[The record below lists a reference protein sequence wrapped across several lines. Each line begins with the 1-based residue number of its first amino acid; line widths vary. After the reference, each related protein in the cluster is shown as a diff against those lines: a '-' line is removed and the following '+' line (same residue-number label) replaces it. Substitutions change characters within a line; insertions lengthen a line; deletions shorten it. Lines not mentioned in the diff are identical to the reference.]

1 MIEAFRIERNRRS
14 SRLFALLSLLLIVL
28 LIAAPFMGDRSALY
42 LLVDIFYYL
51 ALASIWNLLA
61 GYTGLVSIGQQAF
74 VGLGGYSLF
83 TLTIF
88 GGVPPL
94 LAVLLAG
101 PIATLVAI
109 PTAWVIFRL
118 KGAYFAIGTWVV
130 AEVYRLVFA
139 QVSLLGGGSGTSLPV
154 EVVQRIASNRAGRD
168 TLIYWTG
175 LALCIAVLAVTYFT
189 LRSRW
194 GLALTAIRDSEPA
207 AESVGINN
215 YRTKL
220 LIYLL
225 TAGATGSIGA
235 LISLQK
241 LRISPD
247 AAFSVN
253 DWTVFVI
260 FIVVIGGI
268 GRMEGPFIGT
278 LLFFLL
284 REFFADLGPWYLM
297 FLGLFAILTMLLMP
311 KGVAGWLADRFDL
324 QIFPLQRRV
333 RILPPNEKPISN
345 STPNPAANS
354 SVPTNP
360 GVAPQAPKNAKT

>member
-1 MIEAFRIERNRRS
+1 MTEAVRIERSTRT
-14 SRLFALLSLLLIVL
+14 SRILGVAGLFLLALLV
-28 LIAAPFMGDRSALY
+28 AAPFYRGRSELY
-42 LLVDIFYYL
+42 LLVEVFSYL
-51 ALASIWNLLA
+51 ALASLWNLLA
-61 GYTGLVSIGQQAF
+61 GYTGLVSVGQQAF

-88 GGVPPL
+88 FGVPPI
-94 LAVLLAG
+94 LAVLVASI
-101 PIATLVAI
+101 IAAVLSI

-130 AEVYRLVFA
+130 AEVYRLTFA
-139 QVSLLGGGSGTSLPV
+139 QVSALGGGSGTSLPTQI
-154 EVVQRIASNRAGRD
+154 VQAIAPTRMARD
-168 TLIYWTG
+168 NSIYWTG
-175 LALCIAVLAVTYFT
+175 LLLIIAVLTVTYLI

-207 AESVGINN
+207 AESVGVDN

-220 LIYLL
+220 LVYLL
-225 TAGATGSIGA
+225 TAGGTGSIGA

-268 GRMEGPFIGT
+268 GRMEGPLFGT
-278 LLFFLL
+278 IVFFLL
-284 REFFADLGPWYLM
+284 REFFADWGPWYLM
-297 FLGLFAILTMLLMP
+297 LLGLFAIVVTLTMP
-311 KGVAGWLADRFDL
+311 KGIAGMLADRFDI
-324 QIFPLQRRV
+324 QIFPLRR
-333 RILPPNEKPISN
+333 RLRLRSPQNTIGTGL
-345 STPNPAANS
+345 
-354 SVPTNP
+354 TN
-360 GVAPQAPKNAKT
+360 ALERSE